1 MTGDLLVAEIFG
13 PTLQGEGPSVGQRA
27 AFLRLSR
34 CNLSCTWCD
43 TPYTWDSRRF
53 DLAAETH
60 RMSQCEVG
68 DRLLDIDA
76 PLVVITGGEP
86 LLQQERLTWL
96 VDLCRARGKRV
107 EIETN
112 GTIAPSQGLAG
123 ALRGSFNVSPK
134 LAGSG
139 QPHDLRIKDEVLNR
153 FVRTG
158 KALFKFVV
166 TDPSDLEEIAELEA
180 EFGLAPVWVMPE
192 GTDDQTTLT
201 GMRLVADEALA
212 RGWNL
217 TPRLHILLWGDTRGR

>member
-1 MTGDLLVAEIFG
+1 MTADLLVAEIFG
-13 PTLQGEGPSVGQRA
+13 PTLQGEGPSAGQRA

-43 TPYTWDSRRF
+43 TPYTWDHRRF
-53 DLAAETH
+53 DLAVETH
-60 RMSQCEVG
+60 RMSRLDVS
-68 DRLLDIDA
+68 DRLFGIDA

-112 GTIAPSQGLAG
+112 GTIAPSQGLTG

-139 QPHDLRIKDEVLNR
+139 QPRALRINDEALRR
-153 FVRTG
+153 FVRSG

-166 TDPSDLEEIAELEA
+166 TEANELEEIAELEA
-180 EFGLAPVWVMPE
+180 EFRANAGL
-192 GTDDQTTLT
+192 GD
-201 GMRLVADEALA
+201 A
-212 RGWNL
+212 RGNRRSDHADRHADARRRGAV
-217 TPRLHILLWGDTRGR
+217 PRLEPDASAAHPALG